1 MVQNSSRL
9 YRIEAETGRDEPHS
23 GVLLVTL
30 GAFID
35 AGKIQRL
42 LGDHLA
48 GTCDAEVLASF
59 DIDRL
64 YDYRG
69 RRPVMVFDSSR
80 WASYETPSLQL
91 RRLVDRDGDHYF
103 LLSGPE
109 PDFQW
114 ERLVEE
120 VRDLIVELGISLVV
134 TVHGVPMSV
143 PHTRPVG
150 MTAHATDVA
159 LIGDAVSPFG
169 RVQVPASFGALL
181 EFRLGEAGHK
191 AAGFAIHVPHYL
203 AASEFAE
210 GALTALNAVVDL
222 TGLNLPNDDLVT
234 GAKANRR
241 AIDAEV
247 EGNEEIRAV
256 LEALE
261 QQYDAFMRGQR
272 SPNLWAAQDSEIPS
286 AEQLGADFEDFLR
299 SVSDDD
305 TD

>member
-69 RRPVMVFDSSR
+69 RRPVMVFDSNR

-159 LIGDAVSPFG
+159 SSETPSRPSGASRCPPRSAPFWSSVWGRQATRRQVSPSMCRITWPRRSLPRG
-169 RVQVPASFGALL
+169 RSRHSMPWW
-181 EFRLGEAGHK
+181 
-191 AAGFAIHVPHYL
+191 
-203 AASEFAE
+203 
-210 GALTALNAVVDL
+210 T
-222 TGLNLPNDDLVT
+222 
-234 GAKANRR
+234 
-241 AIDAEV
+241 
-247 EGNEEIRAV
+247 
-256 LEALE
+256 
-261 QQYDAFMRGQR
+261 
-272 SPNLWAAQDSEIPS
+272 
-286 AEQLGADFEDFLR
+286 
-299 SVSDDD
+299 
-305 TD
+305 